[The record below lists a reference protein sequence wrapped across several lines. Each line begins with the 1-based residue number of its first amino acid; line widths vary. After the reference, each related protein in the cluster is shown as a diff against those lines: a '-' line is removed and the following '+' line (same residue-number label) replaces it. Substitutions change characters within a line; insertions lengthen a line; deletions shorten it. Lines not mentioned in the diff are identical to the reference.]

1 MILLDTDTCIEILRG
16 NQSVINKRIETGE
29 HTAISFM
36 TVGEL
41 YYAAEKSTS
50 SDKNRRLVAEF
61 ILSVDVINTDIQI
74 MQKIG
79 EIKAQLA
86 LKSTPLADADTLI
99 AATSLTF
106 CKNLITGNI
115 AFAE

>member
-1 MILLDTDTCIEILRG
+1 M
-16 NQSVINKRIETGE
+16 
-29 HTAISFM
+29 
-36 TVGEL
+36 
-41 YYAAEKSTS
+41 
-50 SDKNRRLVAEF
+50 
-61 ILSVDVINTDIQI
+61 DVINTDIQI

-86 LKSTPLADADTLI
+86 LKSKPLADSDTLI

-115 AFAE
+115 KRFEKIDALVIENWIR